1 LAGRALRRVVMAL
14 DENRKLQANASE
26 KAQKHETHE
35 ENEAVM
41 REKRKRPSE

>member
-1 LAGRALRRVVMAL
+1 MAL